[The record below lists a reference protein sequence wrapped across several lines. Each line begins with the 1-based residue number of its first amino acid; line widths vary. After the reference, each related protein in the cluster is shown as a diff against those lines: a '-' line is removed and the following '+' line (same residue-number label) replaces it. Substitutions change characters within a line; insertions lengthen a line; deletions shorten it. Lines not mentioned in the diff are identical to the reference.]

1 MSPSTL
7 VTSDGIRLA
16 ARWWRPRGANV
27 RGEAVVVV
35 HGFCGTKDAPE
46 VELIALRQSARG
58 RRVLTFD
65 LRGHGESGGATTLGL
80 HEARDVDAAVAAAR
94 LDADR
99 VLVVGAS
106 MGGVAAIE
114 HLCGPADA
122 PGAADTPGGSA
133 GTPEP
138 ADSDG
143 TRAEVT
149 EEPADGAVIVATP
162 ARWRVPRSTRG
173 VLAMALTQT
182 RAGRVVAARRM
193 GTRVAVRPGRGG
205 EPVVRAG
212 CISRPVA
219 VLHGL
224 ADRFVAPAAGEA
236 IYTALGGPRLL
247 DLVPGMGHGFCAAAA
262 EPIDDALD
270 WLVAEAGGVAG
281 PTAGGTGG
289 RVR

>member
-1 MSPSTL
+1 VSAATL
-7 VTSDGIRLA
+7 ITVDDIRLA
-16 ARWWRPRGANV
+16 GRWWHPRGTDV

-35 HGFCGTKDAPE
+35 HGFCGSKDAPE
-46 VELIALRQSARG
+46 VELIALRQSTRG

-80 HEARDVDAAVAAAR
+80 HEGRDVDAAVAAAR

-106 MGGVAAIE
+106 MGGIATIE
-114 HLCGPADA
+114 HLCGPAEA
-122 PGAADTPGGSA
+122 PGAA
-133 GTPEP
+133 GTPDVSAEPSEP
-138 ADSDG
+138 AGSDG
-143 TRAEVT
+143 ARGGTT

-162 ARWRVPRSTRG
+162 ARWKVPRSTRG

-182 RAGRVVAARRM
+182 RAGRLVAARRM

-212 CISRPVA
+212 CVSRPVA

-281 PTAGGTGG
+281 PATGGTGG